1 VLDLK
6 RIQRLHIFQLKLPK
20 KADDQASG
28 SVNLFANLGESERE
42 LPGFNPQIIPVYKPV
57 VSNEQNRNLSE
68 LKSGYIPKKVMS
80 AETASP
86 KIPSQKS
93 VENSFS
99 KTIEIWQSKIG
110 SWGIHHK
117 IGGGYFVAIGI
128 GFFGSMSGLLIADY
142 HQGQGVKQLNDA
154 HQQAQLL
161 GNFKDAALAAQLQG
175 AQLDSFVDNPAK
187 LQLQK
192 QQFFA
197 SIAKAKNLR
206 LQIEKFADSNP
217 AWLAAEPVIF
227 KSLLQNC
234 TADLESYAN
243 TLKSSLQQIER
254 SSSRASL
261 TQLSSQEI
269 ESARKLLA
277 IESGSGTQQLEKN
290 FQELSKIL
298 DIAQQQERQ
307 GGEVMEEAQGIE
319 KTIII
324 ISMLLSVAVAGIVAR
339 RTSRAIAKPVI
350 SVTQVAEQVAAESNF
365 DLRVPVTAQ
374 GEIGS
379 LAVSLNHLIER
390 VSGHTKELA
399 QAKEVAVAAN
409 TAKSQFLA
417 NMTHELRTPLNAIIG
432 YSQLLLEDARDAGC
446 EEFVPDLDKIEKAGT
461 HLLSLVND
469 ILDFSKIEAGGIKL
483 QIEEFDIES
492 VVENVASVAKP
503 LVAKNG
509 NVLEIECDRTAG
521 IVHADLGKL
530 RQILMHLLSNAAKFT
545 KNGRVKV
552 SVRRIAGSGKLNLG
566 RSAID
571 NAIAAGETHSGAIA
585 CPLLNNVQESDW
597 ICLSVKDTG
606 IGMSQEQQYKLFEA
620 FVQADSSA
628 TRQYGG
634 TGLGLTISRHYCQMM
649 GGEISVKSEEGK
661 GSIFTVWIPAGNG

>member
-1 VLDLK
+1 MLDLK